1 VAHRNAT
8 IESFWTHARC
18 LMEFFSRRKN
28 QDFTASAASAMD
40 FTEGFR
46 PSSEMEKL
54 WGPGRP
60 TDWSFISP
68 KRCQKGADWYKWI
81 KDRLV
86 ESRMLLLLFTDN
98 TGPWDWCLY
107 EAGLFTQWDDDQ
119 RRIICLHTGRH
130 PPAPLKHL
138 QLVPALR
145 EEIALFLRQLLV
157 ETELTGLQSPLNA
170 MLATNPADT
179 SQNTSTSMLSVRHG
193 WGRKAFPMMP

>member
-1 VAHRNAT
+1 
-8 IESFWTHARC
+8 
-18 LMEFFSRRKN
+18 
-28 QDFTASAASAMD
+28 
-40 FTEGFR
+40 
-46 PSSEMEKL
+46 
-54 WGPGRP
+54 
-60 TDWSFISP
+60 
-68 KRCQKGADWYKWI
+68 
-81 KDRLV
+81 
-86 ESRMLLLLFTDN
+86 MLLLLFTDN